1 MQVFVPHL
9 HSPALA
15 LALTVVRDVLQLLL
29 SLKLLWANKFE
40 TGRSIQELLV
50 VEYEMEAVSSHRLK
64 SHAVRVL
71 HCIMEC
77 SSHVPTTGV
86 RRA

>member
-9 HSPALA
+9 PSPALN
-15 LALTVVRDVLQLLL
+15 LALTILREVLQLLL
-29 SLKLLWANKFE
+29 SLKLLLAIKLE
-40 TGRSIQELLV
+40 TGCSIQELLV
-50 VEYEMEAVSSHRLK
+50 VEYEVEAVSSHRLK
-64 SHAVRVL
+64 SHAIRVL

-77 SSHVPTTGV
+77 SSHMPTTGV

>member
-1 MQVFVPHL
+1 MQVFVPRL
-9 HSPALA
+9 HFPALA
-15 LALTVVRDVLQLLL
+15 LALTVVRDVLQLL
-29 SLKLLWANKFE
+29 SLKLFWANKLE
-40 TGRSIQELLV
+40 TGLSIRELLV

-77 SSHVPTTGV
+77 SSHMPTTGV